1 MAPTIESPLPTMAPT
16 ATPKGMSSR
25 LMTMK
30 FMQRGEA
37 SAKSSPS
44 TTPKTDNEGSAKRR
58 KTAHQD
64 SPDAQPLYDEKAV
77 QAAIDEEESKR
88 QAAIARRAKELG
100 DEQWVLKG
108 AAISAPKAE
117 QRANLSF
124 VRVGFAQIDSGL
136 LDDDDDDTPASRNDT
151 GLAGRR
157 QFNMKK
163 GKKRAAVSCL
173 YPAHYFCN

>member
-1 MAPTIESPLPTMAPT
+1 MAPGIDSPLPTMAPT

-58 KTAHQD
+58 KTAHKET
-64 SPDAQPLYDEKAV
+64 PEAKPLYDEKAV
-77 QAAIDEEESKR
+77 QAALEEEESKR

-100 DEQWVLKG
+100 DEQWVLNG
-108 AAISAPKAE
+108 AAISAPNPKHPVYLNIV
-117 QRANLSF
+117 Q
-124 VRVGFAQIDSGL
+124 VGFAQIDSGFPS
-136 LDDDDDDTPASRNDT
+136 DDDDDTPGATNIT

-163 GKKRAAVSCL
+163 GKKRAAVS
-173 YPAHYFCN
+173 

>member
-37 SAKSSPS
+37 SAKSSPA

-58 KTAHQD
+58 KTAHNET
-64 SPDAQPLYDEKAV
+64 PEGKPLYDEKAV
-77 QAAIDEEESKR
+77 QAALQEEESKR

-100 DEQWVLKG
+100 DEQWVLNG
-108 AAISAPKAE
+108 ATVSAPNAK
-117 QRANLSF
+117 RRVNLNY
-124 VRVGFAQIDSGL
+124 VQVGFAQIDSGFPT
-136 LDDDDDDTPASRNDT
+136 DDEDDTPGSNNVT

-163 GKKRAAVSCL
+163 GKKRAVVSSTST
-173 YPAHYFCN
+173 